1 MGTNEANKTRPI
13 IQAVS
18 RSLDMNAHLNDGIRV
33 RLPDKDSSRN
43 GDSVLFK
50 HLGKVLAARGVEKLV
65 SLLKTGMTR

>member
-1 MGTNEANKTRPI
+1 
-13 IQAVS
+13 
-18 RSLDMNAHLNDGIRV
+18 MNAHLNDGIRV